1 MKYVHVFFADDIKWS
16 VNGDNVEMKAVS
28 VSIAIDNKDIFSI
41 NGFRIANLLD
51 SEEVRIERKNNE
63 HFILPWNK
71 TW

>member
-1 MKYVHVFFADDIKWS
+1 MHVFFADDLKWS

-28 VSIAIDNKDIFSI
+28 VGIAIDNKDIFSI

>member
-1 MKYVHVFFADDIKWS
+1 MDVFFADDIKGS

-51 SEEVRIERKNNE
+51 SEEVRTERRNNE

>member
-1 MKYVHVFFADDIKWS
+1 VHVFFADDIKGS
-16 VNGDNVEMKAVS
+16 LNRGNAEMKAVS

-41 NGFRIANLLD
+41 NGFQIANLLD
-51 SEEVRIERKNNE
+51 SEEVRLERRNNE